1 MPCLR
6 FTEVVLMHCNII
18 DSNYQHDSRIF
29 YTFFPNK
36 SFGQLLDISQ
46 KKLYFHNS

>member
-1 MPCLR
+1 MPCLG

-36 SFGQLLDISQ
+36 SCGQLLDISQ
-46 KKLYFHNS
+46 KKLYFHDS